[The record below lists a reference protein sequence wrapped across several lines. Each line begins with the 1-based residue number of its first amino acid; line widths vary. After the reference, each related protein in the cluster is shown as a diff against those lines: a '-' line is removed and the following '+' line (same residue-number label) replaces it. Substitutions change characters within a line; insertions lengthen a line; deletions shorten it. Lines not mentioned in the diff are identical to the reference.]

1 PEPRDQPAARSA
13 EKAMAFPR
21 GMPLAAVGRHAG
33 GRDRRHPVAER
44 LRHARRVRALA
55 DLRADA
61 VIDAVGDDRPAVID
75 AGTDHVHLVAALWPV
90 LVGPEQ
96 SRLRMQR
103 RALHVAVP
111 EVEFLRLPP
120 RLADEG
126 VVLRDA
132 AIVAQPDHRASV
144 VIRSLRALHLPAL
157 AEREIQIA
165 GAVED
170 DAAAEVDAARA
181 FRALPEQHLHFLQLP
196 AVQLCAR
203 ELGPDAAFSAGGV
216 RK

>member
-1 PEPRDQPAARSA
+1 
-13 EKAMAFPR
+13 
-21 GMPLAAVGRHAG
+21 
-33 GRDRRHPVAER
+33 
-44 LRHARRVRALA
+44 
-55 DLRADA
+55 
-61 VIDAVGDDRPAVID
+61 
-75 AGTDHVHLVAALWPV
+75 
-90 LVGPEQ
+90 
-96 SRLRMQR
+96 MQR

-120 RLADEG
+120 RLADER

-132 AIVAQPDHRASV
+132 AVVAQPDHRAGV

-181 FRALPEQHLHFLQLP
+181 FRALPEQHLHFLQRP

-203 ELGPDAAFSAGGV
+203 ELGSDAAFSAGGV
-216 RK
+216 RKINQSVLAVPGVENHIEKPTLPSGRDLRQPGDWLRIELSLRNGTQPPWPLSDQHAAVGQEGERPDRKSTRLNSSHRCNSYAVFCLK